1 MVFNGNSAANNC
13 YCSHSAVNFSRIH
26 VCVQYMTV
34 RFYWFFL
41 VALDFRILGKQ
52 KNRTR
57 NPDQEKLS
65 AAGEARLKSLLQ
77 YEYEFYS
84 FIKQRFAKLKHQT

>member
-1 MVFNGNSAANNC
+1 M
-13 YCSHSAVNFSRIH
+13 
-26 VCVQYMTV
+26 
-34 RFYWFFL
+34 FF
-41 VALDFRILGKQ
+41 LGKQ

-84 FIKQRFAKLKHQT
+84 FIKQRFAKLKQHLNVNSMQLKSVSAKSIANNRSIQ